1 MGGLDELRRE
11 IRGTVLGAE
20 DAGYADAIVAWNL
33 AATHTPSVVVLP
45 EGPPD
50 VVAAVRYAADAGLGI
65 GVQATGHGPVLPVDG
80 MLINTSRM
88 DGVTVDPVARTASIG
103 AGSTGGSVLAAAQE
117 HGLAPLLG
125 ASPTVGAIGLTLGGG
140 FGWLSRRYGPA
151 CDAVRSFDVVTPNAC
166 LVRASTGENVELF
179 RALRGGGGG
188 VLGVVTAMVVD
199 LFPVTSVY
207 AGNLVYPATAA
218 VEVTERYAHWVE
230 QAPDDLTSSIVFMNF
245 PADPAVPTPM
255 RGQSFVMVRGCWC
268 GDLGEG
274 RGFVDDFRVA
284 TSPAMDV
291 WTEMSF
297 SDSATISNDPVEP
310 MPVVGTGAWLTRL
323 DGDVAAM
330 LASHTFPT
338 TGPPPVTFSEVR
350 HLGGAVTRRVSRDSV
365 MGNRDRQFLLA
376 TIATAGGGGLVMT
389 SGQADLLGALGDDL
403 SAGTFNNFVDGAARR
418 SATQASTDASHH
430 RALASLQT
438 RLDPQ
443 DLLRFGV
450 THQPG

>member
-1 MGGLDELRRE
+1 VGGLDELRRE

-20 DAGYADAIVAWNL
+20 DVGYANAIAAWNL
-33 AATHTPSVVVLP
+33 AATHTPRVVVVAA
-45 EGPPD
+45 GPPD

-88 DGVTVDPVARTASIG
+88 DGVSVDPVARTAAIG
-103 AGSTGGSVLAAAQE
+103 AGSPGGSVLAAAQE

-140 FGWLSRRYGPA
+140 LGWLSRRYGPA

-166 LVRASTGENVELF
+166 LVRASADENADLF

-188 VLGVVTAMVVD
+188 VLGVVTGMVVD
-199 LFPVTSVY
+199 LFPVTRVY

-218 VEVTERYAHWVE
+218 VGVTERYARWVE

-284 TSPAMDV
+284 TTPAMDA
-291 WTEMSF
+291 WSEMSF
-297 SDSATISNDPVEP
+297 ADSATISNDPVEP

-323 DGDVAAM
+323 DGDVAAV

-338 TGPPPVTFSEVR
+338 AGRAPVTFSEVR
-350 HLGGAVTRRVSRDSV
+350 HLGGAVTRRVSHDSV

-376 TIATAGGGGLVMT
+376 TIARADRGPLAMT
-389 SGQADLLGALGDDL
+389 SGQAELLGALGDHL
-403 SAGTFNNFVDGAARR
+403 STGTFTNFVDGPARR
-418 SATQASTDASHH
+418 SATQASTDASQH
-430 RALASLQT
+430 RALARLQA
-438 RLDPQ
+438 RLDPHN
-443 DLLRFGV
+443 LLRFGV
-450 THQPG
+450 AHGAG